1 MFQYSII
8 QWLFFFY
15 FYSFFGWCFESAYVS
30 ISKKRF
36 VNRGFMR
43 GPFLPLYGTGGIMML
58 LVSMPF
64 QNNIFM
70 VYVAGCLGATVLEYV
85 TGVVMES
92 LFKVRYWDYSDQ
104 KFNFQGHICLSSSL
118 AWGFL
123 TIFMTEVLH
132 KQVEKMVF
140 LIPNGVL
147 TVVTLFLTAVIFS
160 DFALSFKAAMDLRDV
175 LIQMEKAKSELMRL
189 QKRLDV
195 VIAVTE
201 EELISRK
208 EELTEEW
215 TARKEELTEEW
226 TARKE
231 ERAMEKAARK
241 EEFWEELLQRKE
253 DMSDNLE
260 MKVED
265 IRANIETKLEN
276 LRDRMLERPADY
288 SDRMRAEMKEL
299 FTRYRRYDDERR
311 TLTSMKD
318 FFRRDLIRSN
328 PDMCSVKFE
337 EALEELKKKAIKRR
351 SHRDGEKED

>member
-1 MFQYSII
+1 
-8 QWLFFFY
+8 
-15 FYSFFGWCFESAYVS
+15 
-30 ISKKRF
+30 
-36 VNRGFMR
+36 
-43 GPFLPLYGTGGIMML
+43 
-58 LVSMPF
+58 
-64 QNNIFM
+64 
-70 VYVAGCLGATVLEYV
+70 
-85 TGVVMES
+85 
-92 LFKVRYWDYSDQ
+92 
-104 KFNFQGHICLSSSL
+104 
-118 AWGFL
+118 
-123 TIFMTEVLH
+123 
-132 KQVEKMVF
+132 MVF

>member
-1 MFQYSII
+1 MYQYSII

-30 ISKKRF
+30 IGKKRF

-64 QNNIFM
+64 QDNIFM

-104 KFNFQGHICLSSSL
+104 KLNFQGHICLSSSL

-132 KQVEKMVF
+132 KQVEKIVV
-140 LIPNGVL
+140 LIPNSVL
-147 TVVTLFLTAVIFS
+147 TLITLFLTGVIFS

-175 LIQMEKAKSELMRL
+175 LIRMEKAKAELMRL

-201 EELISRK
+201 EEL
-208 EELTEEW
+208 TN
-215 TARKEELTEEW
+215 
-226 TARKE
+226 
-231 ERAMEKAARK
+231 RK

-253 DMSDNLE
+253 DISDNLE

-265 IRANIETKLEN
+265 IRANIETKMEN
-276 LRDRMLERPADY
+276 LRDKMLERPSDY
-288 SDRMRAEMKEL
+288 SEKMKAEMKEL

-311 TLTSMKD
+311 SLTTLKD
-318 FFRRDLIRSN
+318 FFQRDLIRSN
-328 PDMCSVKFE
+328 PDMRSVKFE

-351 SHRDGEKED
+351 SQKDSEKEE

>member
-1 MFQYSII
+1 MYQYSII

-36 VNRGFMR
+36 VNRGFMC

-64 QNNIFM
+64 QDNIYM
-70 VYVAGCLGATVLEYV
+70 VYVAGCLGASALEYV
-85 TGVVMES
+85 TGVVMEAS
-92 LFKVRYWDYSDQ
+92 FKVRYWDYSDR

-123 TIFMTEVLH
+123 TIFMTEFLH
-132 KQVEKMVF
+132 TQVEKIVL
-140 LIPNGVL
+140 LIPNCVL
-147 TVVTLFLTAVIFS
+147 TVVTLFLTAFIFS
-160 DFALSFKAAMDLRDV
+160 DFSLSFKAAMDLRDV
-175 LIQMEKAKSELMRL
+175 LIQMEKAKAELMRL

-201 EELISRK
+201 EELTNRKEELISRK

-215 TARKEELTEEW
+215 T
-226 TARKE
+226 
-231 ERAMEKAARK
+231 ARK

-265 IRANIETKLEN
+265 IRASIEIKLEN
-276 LRDRMLERPADY
+276 LRDRVLERPSDY
-288 SDRMRAEMKEL
+288 SDRMKAEMKEL

-311 TLTSMKD
+311 NLTSMKD
-318 FFRRDLIRSN
+318 FFRRNLIRSN
-328 PDMCSVKFE
+328 PDMRSVKFE
-337 EALEELKKKAIKRR
+337 EALEELKKKAIKYR
-351 SHRDGEKED
+351 SQKEREKEV